1 MAEKGE
7 RKIRILIADD
17 DYSVRKAFREGIRDS
32 HYEIADEVSD
42 GMSAVESARKI
53 HPDMAVLDIEMPV
66 MDGITASRILLE
78 ENSVYCTVM
87 LTSFEEENYVRSAIE
102 NGAEGY
108 ITKPFSRE
116 QLLSVLDMSLSQ
128 SRERYLLKKDCVNLK
143 RKIDSK
149 DITNRAKLV
158 IMEQK
163 GLDENEAYKYLRELS
178 RRKNISVETVSEL
191 VLAEWESQKS
201 E

>member
-17 DYSVRKAFREGIRDS
+17 DYSVRKAFRESIRDS

-191 VLAEWESQKS
+191 VLAEWENQKS

>member
-1 MAEKGE
+1 MAEKAE

-17 DYSVRKAFREGIRDS
+17 DYSIRKAFRECIIKSR
-32 HYEIADEVSD
+32 YEIADEVSD
-42 GMSAVESARKI
+42 GISAVESARKL

-66 MDGITASRILLE
+66 MDGITASRIILE
-78 ENSVYCTVM
+78 EGSAFCTVM
-87 LTSFEEENYVRSAIE
+87 LTSFEEENYVRSSIE

-116 QLLSVLDMSLSQ
+116 QLLAVLDMSFNQ
-128 SRERYLLKKDCVNLK
+128 SKERYLLKKDCANLK
-143 RKIDSK
+143 RKIDNK
-149 DITNRAKLV
+149 DLTNRAKLV
-158 IMEQK
+158 IMEKK

-191 VLAEWESQKS
+191 VLAEWENQKS